1 MSLIEEP
8 INIKIGVVH
17 LNVSQLDRAAFFY
30 QEGLGFKSISGNEQE
45 IVLGDEDD
53 MPLIVLH
60 KVNNPPP
67 RKRTTGL
74 YHIAVLLPDREDLAR
89 IIFHMVN
96 NQVNIEGAADHGVSE
111 AIYLTGPDDTGIE
124 IYCDRNMED
133 WPIDDEGQLE
143 MGTQSLDIDNLI
155 LTLQGKSKQFQRL
168 PAGTK
173 IGHIH
178 LRVAELENTAS
189 FYSTLGLQLTQEY
202 GESAMFF
209 AGGEYHH
216 HIGVNTWQS
225 AGAVPLPEDTAGL
238 RFFEMIVENK
248 SVLDEIKTAL
258 EQSEIPIE
266 ENNPGL
272 FVTDPNGIRMF
283 IRSND

>member
-1 MSLIEEP
+1 MSLIDNS

-30 QEGLGFKSISGNEQE
+30 EAALGFQTISKNDKE
-45 IVLGDEDD
+45 ITLGAADLV
-53 MPLIVLH
+53 PLIMLH

-74 YHIAVLLPDREDLAR
+74 YHLAILLPSREDLAR
-89 IIFHMVN
+89 LIFHMVN

-111 AIYLTGPDDTGIE
+111 AIYLTGPDEVGIE
-124 IYCDRNMED
+124 IYWDKNLED

-143 MGTQSLDIDNLI
+143 MGTDSLDIDNLM
-155 LTLQGKSKQFQRL
+155 LSLQGKNKQFSML
-168 PAGTK
+168 PAGTR
-173 IGHIH
+173 IGHVH
-178 LRVAELENTAS
+178 LRVSELEDTSS

-202 GESAMFF
+202 GTNAMFF

-225 AGAVPLPEDTAGL
+225 AGAGPLPEDTAGL
-238 RFFEMIVENK
+238 RYFEILVENK
-248 SVLDEIKTAL
+248 NTLDELRSLLT
-258 EQSEIPIE
+258 QSEIPFEDSEI
-266 ENNPGL
+266 GF
-272 FVTDPNGIRMF
+272 FVTDPNGIQIH
-283 IRSND
+283 IRD

>member
-1 MSLIEEP
+1 MSLIDNS

-30 QEGLGFKSISGNEQE
+30 EAALGFQTISKNDKE
-45 IVLGDEDD
+45 ITLGAADLV
-53 MPLIVLH
+53 PLIMLH

-74 YHIAVLLPDREDLAR
+74 YHLAILLPSREDLAR
-89 IIFHMVN
+89 LIFHMVN

-111 AIYLTGPDDTGIE
+111 AIYLTGPDEVGIE
-124 IYCDRNMED
+124 IYWDKNLED

-143 MGTQSLDIDNLI
+143 MGTDSLDIDNLI
-155 LTLQGKSKQFQRL
+155 LSLQGKNKQFSML
-168 PAGTK
+168 PAGTR
-173 IGHIH
+173 IGHVH
-178 LRVAELENTAS
+178 LRVSELEDTSS

-202 GESAMFF
+202 GTNAMFF

-225 AGAVPLPEDTAGL
+225 AGAGPLPEDTAGL
-238 RFFEMIVENK
+238 RYFEILVENK
-248 SVLDEIKTAL
+248 NTQDELRSLLT
-258 EQSEIPIE
+258 QSEIPFEDSEI
-266 ENNPGL
+266 GF
-272 FVTDPNGIRMF
+272 FVTDPNGIQIH
-283 IRSND
+283 IRD

>member
-1 MSLIEEP
+1 MSLIDNS

-30 QEGLGFKSISGNEQE
+30 EAALGFQTISKNDKE
-45 IVLGDEDD
+45 ITLGAADLV
-53 MPLIVLH
+53 PLIMLH

-74 YHIAVLLPDREDLAR
+74 YHLAILLPSREDLAR
-89 IIFHMVN
+89 LIFHMVN

-111 AIYLTGPDDTGIE
+111 AIYLTGPDEVGIE
-124 IYCDRNMED
+124 IYWDKNLED

-143 MGTQSLDIDNLI
+143 MGTDSLDIDNLM
-155 LTLQGKSKQFQRL
+155 LSLQGKNKQFSML
-168 PAGTK
+168 PAGTR
-173 IGHIH
+173 IGHVH
-178 LRVAELENTAS
+178 LRVSELEDTSS

-202 GESAMFF
+202 GTNAMFF

-225 AGAVPLPEDTAGL
+225 AGAGPLPEDTAGL
-238 RFFEMIVENK
+238 RYFEILVENK
-248 SVLDEIKTAL
+248 NTLDELRSLLTL
-258 EQSEIPIE
+258 SEIPFEDSEI
-266 ENNPGL
+266 GF
-272 FVTDPNGIRMF
+272 FVTDPNGIQIH
-283 IRSND
+283 IRD

>member
-1 MSLIEEP
+1 MSLIDNS

-30 QEGLGFKSISGNEQE
+30 EAALGFQTISKNDKE
-45 IVLGDEDD
+45 ITLGAADLV
-53 MPLIVLH
+53 PLIMLH

-74 YHIAVLLPDREDLAR
+74 YHLAILLPSREDLAR
-89 IIFHMVN
+89 LIFHMVN

-111 AIYLTGPDDTGIE
+111 AIYLTGPDEVGIE
-124 IYCDRNMED
+124 IYWDKNLED

-143 MGTQSLDIDNLI
+143 MGTDSLDIDNLM
-155 LTLQGKSKQFQRL
+155 LSLQGKNKQFSML
-168 PAGTK
+168 PAGTR
-173 IGHIH
+173 IGHVH
-178 LRVAELENTAS
+178 LRVSELEDTSS

-202 GESAMFF
+202 GTNAMFF

-225 AGAVPLPEDTAGL
+225 AGAGPLPEDTAGL
-238 RFFEMIVENK
+238 RYFEILVENK
-248 SVLDEIKTAL
+248 NTQDELRSLLT
-258 EQSEIPIE
+258 QSEIPFEDSEI
-266 ENNPGL
+266 GF
-272 FVTDPNGIRMF
+272 FVTDPNGIQIH
-283 IRSND
+283 IRD